1 MKSCL
6 INEQQCF
13 IGFKIF
19 FFFNSISGK
28 ACLSGVDN
36 NDTFVNVGN

>member
-13 IGFKIF
+13 IGFKIS
-19 FFFNSISGK
+19 FFFNQFLEKRVSVELITMT
-28 ACLSGVDN
+28 LL
-36 NDTFVNVGN
+36 

>member
-19 FFFNSISGK
+19 FFNQFLEKRVSVELITMT
-28 ACLSGVDN
+28 LL
-36 NDTFVNVGN
+36 

>member
-6 INEQQCF
+6 INEQQGF

-19 FFFNSISGK
+19 FLNQFLEKRVSVELIT
-28 ACLSGVDN
+28 L
-36 NDTFVNVGN
+36 TLL

>member
-19 FFFNSISGK
+19 SFFFNHFLEKRVSMELITMT
-28 ACLSGVDN
+28 LL
-36 NDTFVNVGN
+36 